1 MKDTLKIATT
11 IIVCLMLG
19 ALLMFCIMQCSRIG
33 TTDFEPPE
41 SKHDTIRITD
51 TITLIEPVPVS
62 IVTTDIQPYKLP
74 VHLVDTIYQTIN
86 QIERD
91 SVYVDIPILQKVYE
105 GEQYNAW
112 VSGFEAKLDSI
123 RIFSNKEIITIERLV
138 KNKPKRWGIG
148 FYAGYG
154 YTPHGF
160 QPSFG
165 VSISYNLLNF

>member
-11 IIVCLMLG
+11 AIVCLMLG
-19 ALLMFCIMQCSRIG
+19 AFLMFCIMQCSRHG
-33 TTDFEPPE
+33 QPDFETIE

-74 VHLVDTIYQTIN
+74 VHVDTVYQTIN

-91 SVYVDIPILQKVYE
+91 SVYVDIPISQKVYE

-123 RIFSNKEIITIERLV
+123 RIFSNKEIITIEKTI

-160 QPSFG
+160 QPSLG
-165 VSISYNLLNF
+165 ISISYNIWNF